1 MRLSRHGRDGSRL
14 PKCGGEM
21 YQRADDNEETV
32 RNRLAVYEKSTSP
45 LIDYYRGNGILIE
58 LDGAQSPDGVFAAL
72 RKAIGK

>member
-1 MRLSRHGRDGSRL
+1 
-14 PKCGGEM
+14 M

-58 LDGAQSPDGVFAAL
+58 LDGGKSPDDVFAEL